1 MYVSLENDKVL
12 CKCKVLCTMNMES
25 HVVWWIGIILSTKE
39 QLVGLGSRPSERKEI
54 ASVNHSHFLEGRIE
68 KWHSSYSP

>member
-1 MYVSLENDKVL
+1 MYYEYGESCSLVDWYHSFN
-12 CKCKVLCTMNMES
+12 
-25 HVVWWIGIILSTKE
+25 KE
-39 QLVGLGSRPSERKEI
+39 QLVGLGSRPWELKEI